1 MWLSEIAVLRRA
13 VERTFG
19 VIASY
24 QAAVRVATSGMLGTT
39 IRQVAV
45 FAMPHGGLSFAWVE
59 PVRSDDGATVVVME
73 EAEGIDSP
81 AAAVRS
87 VLSWFTTP

>member
-1 MWLSEIAVLRRA
+1 
-13 VERTFG
+13 
-19 VIASY
+19 
-24 QAAVRVATSGMLGTT
+24 
-39 IRQVAV
+39 
-45 FAMPHGGLSFAWVE
+45 
-59 PVRSDDGATVVVME
+59 ME